1 MPYTSSS
8 ILVGTEV
15 GALIVA
21 VTIETPPF
29 SSIFVSSTII
39 EVTIGLSLLNK
50 FRVVES
56 EAVVALV
63 NPELTVNI
71 MVSLIS
77 ISSSSN
83 PLVLTVSSLEVTPA
97 GMVIL
102 ISLNIYSV
110 VWVAVPDTE
119 KFIIISLF
127 EVLLSLATS
136 AISLAEFSS
145 IFSAL
150 HSKLITGGASSST
163 IVIVCSLVWSE
174 MALITDIGVITIF
187 SSSSSEVSSRAVIVR
202 FPVVSPAGMVIR
214 GP

>member
-102 ISLNIYSV
+102 VSLNIYSV

-202 FPVVSPAGMVIR
+202 LPVVSPAGIVIR